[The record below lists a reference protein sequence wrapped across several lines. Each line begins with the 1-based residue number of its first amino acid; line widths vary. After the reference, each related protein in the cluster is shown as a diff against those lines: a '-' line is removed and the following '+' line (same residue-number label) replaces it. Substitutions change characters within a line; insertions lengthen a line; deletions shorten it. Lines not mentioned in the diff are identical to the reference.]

1 MCLLTVGCDNL
12 SQENYNK
19 IKVGMSLQ
27 EVEKLLGS
35 SPTCDWR
42 WGMKTCTW
50 GTAEKHVKVQFVADK
65 VAMYSAKGLGDWS
78 ATPRGILWC
87 RAPRTRGKPSPAK
100 GWG

>member
-1 MCLLTVGCDNL
+1 MLTLALSLATVACDNL

-35 SPTCDWR
+35 SPTCDSAV
-42 WGMKTCTW
+42 GMKNCTW

-65 VAMYSAKGLGDWS
+65 VAMYSAKGL
-78 ATPRGILWC
+78 
-87 RAPRTRGKPSPAK
+87 K
-100 GWG
+100 